1 MKSFFKSFFLK
12 NKKGDKN
19 GTFVKKVEI
28 SKRLEESSFESV
40 RVNSKHA
47 RVQIIPSKTSE
58 VEARLYGVITRDE
71 NVILDVEVIEKEL
84 LISIKNMEKCFRDTL
99 TLDVYIPTKDY
110 SSIIVK
116 GEYSDITL
124 IRGINT
130 KYANLSTTRGD
141 INARFSF
148 AEAEVSSYKGDID
161 VCVDANNIVNLFAA
175 SIAGNILI
183 KLNNVST
190 VKLSPAVINGS
201 INKCHEEKSGYSA
214 NVDALTMNGDIWII

>member
-1 MKSFFKSFFLK
+1 MKSFFKSFFQK
-12 NKKGDKN
+12 NKKGDEN

-28 SKRLEESSFESV
+28 SKRLEESIFESV

-47 RVQIIPSKTSE
+47 RVQIIPSKTFE

-201 INKCHEEKSGYSA
+201 INKCHEGKSGYSA
-214 NVDALTMNGDIWII
+214 NVDVLTMNGDIWII